1 MPKCKI
7 IEGFGPIAGAE
18 GFIVG
23 TCPGAPAIY
32 LVLLGDNLRYIHED
46 NLILLETNK
55 DSTNMTIDGKSLLKN
70 ETECYN
76 CGCNLREVC
85 PGYNKSENEMLVK
98 YTKVHENAKTPKRAY
113 PTDAGMD
120 FFYCG
125 DDQIRIDLGCSAV
138 IPTGIKMEVPEGYML
153 EIKNKSGIAS
163 KNNLITG
170 ACVVDTGYSGEIFV
184 NLHNVGLVSRLI
196 EPGDKIA
203 QGVFVKIA
211 ESISLVESDS
221 IYNNEPTDRGDG
233 ALGSTGDR

>member
-1 MPKCKI
+1 
-7 IEGFGPIAGAE
+7 
-18 GFIVG
+18 
-23 TCPGAPAIY
+23 
-32 LVLLGDNLRYIHED
+32 
-46 NLILLETNK
+46 
-55 DSTNMTIDGKSLLKN
+55 
-70 ETECYN
+70 
-76 CGCNLREVC
+76 
-85 PGYNKSENEMLVK
+85 
-98 YTKVHENAKTPKRAY
+98 
-113 PTDAGMD
+113 
-120 FFYCG
+120 
-125 DDQIRIDLGCSAV
+125 
-138 IPTGIKMEVPEGYML
+138 ML